1 MVDVRRVKLPGVG
14 VLHTF
19 VTDDGGK
26 VGVITHRSGHSD
38 LISFADSDD
47 GDSSK
52 VSLRLDEDEAHTLAE
67 LLGGTRIT
75 ESLSSLDQIPGLSI
89 DWFTVDYEDHIAG
102 QELGNLASRGVV
114 GLTVVAVVRGES
126 ANPAPADDFKVF
138 PVTRSWSPAPPR
150 RWPRRSLSTAP
161 APCPPRLPPRLPRE
175 GRACT
180 SVKNFSFSGFC
191 SSSRTFSVASES

>member
-26 VGVITHRSGHSD
+26 LGVITHRSGHSD
-38 LISFADSDD
+38 LISFSDAEE
-47 GDSSK
+47 GSTASK

-75 ESLSSLDQIPGLSI
+75 ESLSKLDSIPGLSI

-102 QELGNLASRGVV
+102 QRLGNLASRGVV

-126 ANPAPADDFKVF
+126 ANPAPADDFTVF
-138 PVTRSWSPAPPR
+138 PGDTLVVAGTPEKVAKAFNFYRTGEMPPKAAAASP
-150 RWPRRSLSTAP
+150 
-161 APCPPRLPPRLPRE
+161 
-175 GRACT
+175 G
-180 SVKNFSFSGFC
+180 G
-191 SSSRTFSVASES
+191 

>member
-19 VTDDGGK
+19 VTEDGGK

-38 LISFADSDD
+38 LVTFADAAD
-47 GDSSK
+47 GHDSTK

-75 ESLSSLDQIPGLSI
+75 ESLSSLEQIPGLSI
-89 DWFTVDYEDHIAG
+89 DWFTVDYEDFIAG
-102 QELGNLASRGVV
+102 KALGDLASHGVV

-126 ANPAPADDFKVF
+126 ANPAPAEDFTVF
-138 PVTRSWSPAPPR
+138 PGDTLVVAGSPEKVAKAFTFYRTGELKAKTPVDSPPG
-150 RWPRRSLSTAP
+150 T
-161 APCPPRLPPRLPRE
+161 
-175 GRACT
+175 
-180 SVKNFSFSGFC
+180 
-191 SSSRTFSVASES
+191 

>member
-38 LISFADSDD
+38 LVTFADSEDHAD
-47 GDSSK
+47 RNK

-75 ESLSSLDQIPGLSI
+75 ESLSGLDQIPGLSI
-89 DWFTVDYEDHIAG
+89 DWFHVDYDDHIAG
-102 QELGNLASRGVV
+102 QELGNLTGRGLPGV
-114 GLTVVAVVRGES
+114 TVVAVVRGES
-126 ANPAPADDFKVF
+126 ANPAPDADFKVF
-138 PVTRSWSPAPPR
+138 PGDTLVVAGAPEKVAKAFSFYRTGEFKSKVPADSAPP
-150 RWPRRSLSTAP
+150 A
-161 APCPPRLPPRLPRE
+161 
-175 GRACT
+175 G
-180 SVKNFSFSGFC
+180 
-191 SSSRTFSVASES
+191 

>member
-38 LISFADSDD
+38 LISFSDADGASDA
-47 GDSSK
+47 SK

-75 ESLSSLDQIPGLSI
+75 ESLSGLDQVPGLSI
-89 DWFTVDYEDHIAG
+89 DWFHVDYDDHIAG
-102 QELGNLASRGVV
+102 QKLGNLASRGVV

-126 ANPAPADDFKVF
+126 ANPAPADDFTVF
-138 PVTRSWSPAPPR
+138 PGDTLVVAGSPEKVAKAFAFYRTGEMKLKNSSVSAPDAPP
-150 RWPRRSLSTAP
+150 
-161 APCPPRLPPRLPRE
+161 
-175 GRACT
+175 G
-180 SVKNFSFSGFC
+180 G
-191 SSSRTFSVASES
+191 

>member
-38 LISFADSDD
+38 LISFADAED
-47 GDSSK
+47 GDGRK

-89 DWFTVDYEDHIAG
+89 DWFSVDYDDYIAG
-102 QELGNLASRGVV
+102 QPLGNLASRGVV

-138 PVTRSWSPAPPR
+138 PGDTLVVAGSPEKVAKAF
-150 RWPRRSLSTAP
+150 T
-161 APCPPRLPPRLPRE
+161 
-175 GRACT
+175 
-180 SVKNFSFSGFC
+180 FY
-191 SSSRTFSVASES
+191 RTGEMKKAAVDASPGS

>member
-38 LISFADSDD
+38 LVTFADAED
-47 GDSSK
+47 GDSRK

-75 ESLSSLDQIPGLSI
+75 ESLSGMDQIPGLSI
-89 DWFTVDYEDHIAG
+89 DWFPVDYDHHIAG
-102 QELGNLASRGVV
+102 QQLGSLTTKGLPGV
-114 GLTVVAVVRGES
+114 TVVAVVRGES
-126 ANPAPADDFKVF
+126 ANPAPDGDFKVF
-138 PVTRSWSPAPPR
+138 PGDTLVVAGAPEKVAKAFQFFRTGELAKAPAEHAAPPG
-150 RWPRRSLSTAP
+150 A
-161 APCPPRLPPRLPRE
+161 
-175 GRACT
+175 
-180 SVKNFSFSGFC
+180 
-191 SSSRTFSVASES
+191 

>member
-1 MVDVRRVKLPGVG
+1 MADVRRVKLPGVG

-38 LISFADSDD
+38 LITFADSED
-47 GDSSK
+47 GSDASK

-75 ESLSSLDQIPGLSI
+75 ESLSALDHLPGLSI
-89 DWFTVDYEDHIAG
+89 DWFSVDYEDHIAG
-102 QELGNLASRGVV
+102 QPLGDMIGRGLV
-114 GLTVVAVVRGES
+114 GLTVVAVVRGDS

-138 PVTRSWSPAPPR
+138 PGDTLVVAGSPEKVAKAFQFYRTGEIAPK
-150 RWPRRSLSTAP
+150 TAGGVVQRDS
-161 APCPPRLPPRLPRE
+161 PP
-175 GRACT
+175 G
-180 SVKNFSFSGFC
+180 G
-191 SSSRTFSVASES
+191 

>member
-38 LISFADSDD
+38 LITFADAED
-47 GDSSK
+47 GDARK

-75 ESLSSLDQIPGLSI
+75 ESLSGMDRIPGLSI
-89 DWFTVDYEDHIAG
+89 DWFPVDYEHHIAG
-102 QELGNLASRGVV
+102 QQLGSLTSKGLPGV
-114 GLTVVAVVRGES
+114 TVVAVVRGES
-126 ANPAPADDFKVF
+126 ANPAPDGDFKVF
-138 PVTRSWSPAPPR
+138 PGDTLVVAGAPEKVAKAFQFFRTGEFAKAPAEHSAPP
-150 RWPRRSLSTAP
+150 
-161 APCPPRLPPRLPRE
+161 
-175 GRACT
+175 G
-180 SVKNFSFSGFC
+180 G
-191 SSSRTFSVASES
+191 

>member
-19 VTDDGGK
+19 VTQDGGK

-38 LISFADSDD
+38 LITFSDAEDGADAA
-47 GDSSK
+47 K

-75 ESLSSLDQIPGLSI
+75 ESLSKLDAIPGLSI
-89 DWFTVDYEDHIAG
+89 DWFTVDYDDYIAG
-102 QELGNLASRGVV
+102 QKLGNLASKGVV

-126 ANPAPADDFKVF
+126 ANPAPADDFTVF
-138 PVTRSWSPAPPR
+138 PGDTLVVAGSPEKVSKAFTFYRTGELKPKVTADSPP
-150 RWPRRSLSTAP
+150 
-161 APCPPRLPPRLPRE
+161 
-175 GRACT
+175 G
-180 SVKNFSFSGFC
+180 G
-191 SSSRTFSVASES
+191 